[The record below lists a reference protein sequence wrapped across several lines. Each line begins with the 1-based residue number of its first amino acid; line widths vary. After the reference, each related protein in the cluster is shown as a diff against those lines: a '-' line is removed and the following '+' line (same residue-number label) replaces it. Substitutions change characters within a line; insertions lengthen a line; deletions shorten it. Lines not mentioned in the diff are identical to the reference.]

1 LAGLHPA
8 DIMGRMH
15 DLAIIGGGP
24 AGLLTARRCAEAG
37 LDVILLEEHTEIGE
51 PTHCTGIISLQT
63 AALAKIPN
71 EIVLGRLQR
80 ARLVSPGGATC
91 DVRWTSAGSEEILV
105 VDRARFDR
113 GLAEQALR
121 AGAAIRTCARVD
133 GIDVGAQAVTLE
145 ADGGRVP
152 ARACVLACGVSYRL
166 HRQLGFGLPAQV
178 LHTAQVE
185 VDAEPAEAVELY
197 FGREVAPDGFLWA
210 VPIRRGDR
218 PGLKLGALARGDAG
232 RYLSRFVERP
242 ETRARLRSAPGRRM
256 IRRLLPLEPAPQT
269 AGDRVLL
276 VGDAG
281 GFTKPTTGG
290 GIYYSLLT
298 ASLAADTLI
307 EGFQAGRLDAEFLAR
322 YESRWAAELGA
333 DLRVSSWLRQFLT
346 RCRDSEIDGLVRAL
360 ASDSMQS
367 VIHRTARFNRHR
379 DVILALLREPG
390 IASLLLKSL
399 FR

>member
-1 LAGLHPA
+1 
-8 DIMGRMH
+8 MH
-15 DLAIIGGGP
+15 DLAIVGGGP

-37 LDVILLEEHTEIGE
+37 LDVVVFEEHADIGA
-51 PTHCTGIISLQT
+51 PTHCTGIVSLAT
-63 AALAKIPN
+63 TTLAKISDDIILN
-71 EIVLGRLQR
+71 RLQV

-91 DVRWTSAGSEEILV
+91 EVRWAASGSEEILV
-105 VDRARFDR
+105 VDRTQFDR
-113 GLAEQALR
+113 GLADQARR
-121 AGAAIRTCARVD
+121 AGAVMRADAIEVSAGD
-133 GIDVGAQAVTLE
+133 VTLD
-145 ADGGRVP
+145 AGGVAVA

-166 HRQLGFGLPAQV
+166 HRQLGFALPAQIV
-178 LHTAQVE
+178 HTAQIE
-185 VDAEPAEAVELY
+185 VDAEPTETVELY
-197 FGREVAPDGFLWA
+197 FGRDVAPDGFVWA

-232 RYLSRFVERP
+232 ACLSRFLARP
-242 ETRARLRSAPGRRM
+242 GASARLRSVPGRM

-322 YESRWAAELGA
+322 YESRWEAVLGA

-346 RCRDSEIDGLVRAL
+346 RCRDGEIDGLVRAL
-360 ASDSMQS
+360 ASDSVQS
-367 VIHRTARFNRHR
+367 VIHRTARFNRHH

-390 IASLLLKSL
+390 IAALLLKSL

>member
-1 LAGLHPA
+1 
-8 DIMGRMH
+8 MGRMH

-37 LDVILLEEHTEIGE
+37 LDVILLEEHAEIGE

>member
-1 LAGLHPA
+1 
-8 DIMGRMH
+8 MH
-15 DLAIIGGGP
+15 DLAIVGGGP

-37 LDVILLEEHTEIGE
+37 LDVILFEEHAQIGE

-71 EIVLGRLQR
+71 EIVLGRLER
-80 ARLVSPGGATC
+80 ARLVSPGGAVC
-91 DVRWTSAGSEEILV
+91 DVRWTGAGSEEILV
-105 VDRARFDR
+105 VDRARFDW

-121 AGAAIRTCARVD
+121 AGASIRTGTRVD
-133 GIDVGAQAVTLE
+133 GIDVRARGVTLE

-178 LHTAQVE
+178 VHTAQVE
-185 VDAEPAEAVELY
+185 VHAEPTEGVELH
-197 FGREVAPDGFLWA
+197 FGRDVAPDGFLWA
-210 VPIRRGDR
+210 VPIRRGGR

-232 RYLSRFVERP
+232 AYLSRFIQHPKVW
-242 ETRARLRSAPGRRM
+242 ARLKSAPGRM
-256 IRRLLPLEPAPQT
+256 VRRLLPLEPAPQT

-346 RCRDSEIDGLVRAL
+346 RCRDAEIDGLVRAL

-367 VIHRTARFNRHR
+367 VIHRAARFNRHR
-379 DVILALLREPG
+379 DVIIALLREPG